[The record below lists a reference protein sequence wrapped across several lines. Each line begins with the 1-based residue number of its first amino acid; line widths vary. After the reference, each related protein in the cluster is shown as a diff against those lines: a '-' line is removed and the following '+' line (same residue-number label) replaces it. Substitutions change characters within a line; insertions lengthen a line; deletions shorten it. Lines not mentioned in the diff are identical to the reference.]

1 MTLNAKNGKRNGYAY
16 ITKKV
21 ALNAYESDGFESLW
35 EKVMALKAYEN
46 DGSEHLRKWW
56 LRTHTKIVMALNT
69 YENRGFESL
78 WKWRL

>member
-35 EKVMALKAYEN
+35 EKVMAL
-46 DGSEHLRKWW
+46 
-56 LRTHTKIVMALNT
+56 NT
-69 YENRGFESL
+69 YKNSGFERL
-78 WKWRL
+78 WK